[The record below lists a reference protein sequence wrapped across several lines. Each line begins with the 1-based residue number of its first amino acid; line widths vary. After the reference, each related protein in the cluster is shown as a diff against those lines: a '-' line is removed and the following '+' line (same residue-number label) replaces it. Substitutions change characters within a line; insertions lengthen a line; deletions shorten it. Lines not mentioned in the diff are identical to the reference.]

1 MASADELLDG
11 PVQSSSADQLLD
23 QGGTSPSIADSLL
36 DGNDS
41 IIDSV
46 KSKVKNVAHAAMM
59 PLRGYEAL
67 GVGGAKLLSG
77 SRPQEAL
84 ARAADAT
91 QPGFDPKGIAEN
103 VGSFAGGTAPMLAL
117 SVLAPES
124 GAPVVALSRAQK
136 LVQAAKVGGL
146 FGSGLSTVESL
157 EKHGTISMDDAE
169 HIAMSGILNATIG
182 LTAEAVLGPI
192 ISRVLKSKTPI
203 VENAKVE
210 VKPEIVKSE
219 YTPSAA
225 AMKARKQLDTSELG
239 QVKAA
244 NETDLADLVKTRD
257 QMKSHGEA
265 LAPEAKLML
274 DDIEKEVERLHKL
287 DKTYTTK
294 QMVKELGID
303 LTEQT
308 PAKAEEIM
316 VRASKPDFVVAM
328 KSEKGQVVGE
338 PGMIHGMLDNPGGKN
353 VEAGYVDR
361 NTGKFYTRAEA
372 AKAINPEG
380 PVGDALHSKK
390 LKDLAE
396 MDKMSPE
403 ELRQEQIKIS
413 EQRNKIY
420 KEVAPKYKTA
430 AEANEAVNKMPEYR
444 ALQDADYKLHEL
456 MADDQASKETVAKI
470 KDLIPAVST
479 KDGIIEGK
487 PGMEHDDI
495 IAKNNLD
502 IVADN
507 VIEGYKR
514 VDDGSFVKKEDILG
528 KATTETKNNK
538 FAERMRAINQWAEE
552 NAQEAKA
559 KGFKTTEEALA
570 WAEKEHRYL
579 PPDYKLAF
587 QNKYASLTKAAGK
600 VPPVIPPSKASISA
614 TPIEV
619 GESAPILKASEM
631 KIQLD
636 DIKQLPPA
644 AGANSEVADVIDSAR
659 ANSIGKKPKVELTS
673 DGKTFTTFRDDA
685 IKIVQHEVPN
695 ENQIKIKQDT
705 AASPAVAELKIP
717 KGILKSSPNLPGT
730 ENAPAFIPEYIAGS
744 SNFRQGWYARVAKQT
759 RTVLNG
765 MGDAGKEMAARM
777 AMVDDASS
785 IRSANFL
792 YNFDQLITQ
801 IPKSQ
806 REKAGMALMDILEGR
821 PNSTKLPAG
830 MTELV
835 QKMFGDFADDAKAL
849 DFYIL
854 RADGT
859 KVAWAERANFAPRMV
874 KSEFIDGILRG
885 DTATLGRV
893 KQYFLETK
901 QASTE
906 YQASQKAVALRRRY
920 MERRYGH
927 LERAREYDLPPEF
940 YERQGFAV
948 IPEYVRAASH
958 RLEEVRQFGQHDS
971 RISELLDKI
980 SGEGND
986 AVLARQIF
994 DRYAGLE
1001 VADEVH
1007 SRLVSGIKNLV
1018 TGMSIQLPSTIT
1030 QLGQVMTPIHRV
1042 TSPEIGLGLAKA
1054 YGRAAGALIKSF
1066 TVLGK
1071 EEAARA
1077 GQGFESVATDYLL
1090 DTYGGTRSKP
1100 FAKFAE
1106 KALEYSGFSAED
1118 SFWRR
1123 FSAILGKNHI
1133 QDELVPRILK
1143 NGSDKYAVAEL
1154 RRLGLN
1160 PSIVKAQ
1167 GGLSDF
1173 ELNLATKRFAD
1184 QTQGAPNVLDLP
1196 LWWSSPTGKF
1206 MTQFHT
1212 FSVVIGKENYLLAKD
1227 MIKTGNIN
1235 RLISMGVGTPLVGAG
1250 ISYMKEDILGL
1261 KPTDFT
1267 GNSDAD
1273 KVIRWYMNGTSF
1285 GVAADLML
1293 NLVRGRNAFVKSAQ
1307 PAALGILS
1315 GLGYDTKAALLEGD
1329 KKAAKRVAQ
1338 KIPVVGR
1345 VLFQ

>member
-1 MASADELLDG
+1 MASADELLDS
-11 PVQSSSADQLLD
+11 PVKASADQLLD
-23 QGGTSPSIADSLL
+23 QGGTSTSTADSLL
-36 DGNDS
+36 NGDQS
-41 IIDSV
+41 LIDTI
-46 KSKVKNVAHAAMM
+46 KDKVKTVAHAVMT

-77 SRPQEAL
+77 SKPEEAL
-84 ARAADAT
+84 ARAAEAT
-91 QPGFDPKGIAEN
+91 QPGFDPKGVAEN
-103 VGSFAGGTAPMLAL
+103 VGSFAGGTAPMIAV
-117 SVLAPES
+117 SMLAPES
-124 GAPVVALSRAQK
+124 GAPAVVLSRAQK
-136 LVQAAKVGGL
+136 LIEAAKVGGL

-157 EKHGTISMDDAE
+157 EKHGAITMDDAE
-169 HIAMSGILNATIG
+169 HIAMSGVLNATIG
-182 LTAEAVLGPI
+182 VTAEAILGPI
-192 ISRVLKSKTPI
+192 VSRLFKTKTPI
-203 VENAKVE
+203 AEESNVE
-210 VKPEIVKSE
+210 VKPETPKSD
-219 YTPSAA
+219 YVPSEAA
-225 AMKARKQLDTSELG
+225 IKARKQIDSSELS
-239 QVKAA
+239 QIKTA
-244 NETDLADLVKTRD
+244 NESDLADLIKTRD
-257 QMKSHGEA
+257 QLQSHGET
-265 LAPEAKLML
+265 LSPEAKLML
-274 DDIEKEVERLHKL
+274 DDINKEVSRLNKL

-294 QMVKELGID
+294 QMVKDIGID
-303 LTEQT
+303 LNDQT
-308 PAKAEEIM
+308 PAKAEDIM

-328 KSEKGQVVGE
+328 KSDKGLVVGE
-338 PGMIHGMLDNPGGKN
+338 PGMIHGMLDNPGGN

-361 NTGKFYTRAEA
+361 NTGKFFTREEA
-372 AKAINPEG
+372 AKAINPDG
-380 PVGDALHSKK
+380 GAGDALHSKT
-390 LKDLAE
+390 LKDMQGATP
-396 MDKMSPE
+396 DD
-403 ELRQEQIKIS
+403 LRQEIIRSSTAK
-413 EQRNKIY
+413 NKLWD
-420 KEVAPKYKTA
+420 KYKGDPGSVEERIA
-430 AEANEAVNKMPEYR
+430 KMKADPEYASLEKR
-444 ALQDADYKLHEL
+444 DAELHRMIGSSETKN
-456 MADDQASKETVAKI
+456 QETVSKMR
-470 KDLIPAVST
+470 DLIPAVST
-479 KDGIIEGK
+479 KDGVIEGR

-495 IAKNNLD
+495 IANNNLD
-502 IVADN
+502 VVADN

-514 VDDGSFVKKEDILG
+514 LDTGEFVKKEDILG
-528 KATTETKNNK
+528 KSEATGGKIPERSRLINKWATET
-538 FAERMRAINQWAEE
+538 ASA
-552 NAQEAKA
+552 AKA
-559 KGFKTTEEALA
+559 LGYKTSDEAIA
-570 WAEKEHRYL
+570 WAEKSHHYL
-579 PPDYKLAF
+579 TDDYKLAL
-587 QNKYASLTKAAGK
+587 QNKFSSLTKAEGK
-600 VPPVIPPSKASISA
+600 IPPVIPASKPVISA
-614 TPIEV
+614 TPIEF

-631 KIQLD
+631 PFDTIVKEI
-636 DIKQLPPA
+636 PPA
-644 AGANSEVADVIDSAR
+644 AGANAEVADVIDSAR
-659 ANSIGKKPKVELTS
+659 ASSIGKKPKVELAA
-673 DGKTFTTFRDDA
+673 DGKIFNTLRDDTV
-685 IKIVQHEVPN
+685 KIVSRELPT
-695 ENQIKIKQDT
+695 ENQLKIKQDT
-705 AASPAVAELKIP
+705 GSSPEVTKLKIP
-717 KGILKSSPNLPGT
+717 KGLLQSSPNLRGT

-765 MGDAGKEMAARM
+765 MGDAGKEMAVRM
-777 AMVDDASS
+777 GMVDDASS
-785 IRSANFL
+785 IRSGNFL
-792 YNFDQLITQ
+792 YNFDKFITQ
-801 IPKSQ
+801 ISKSQ
-806 REKAGMALMDILEGR
+806 REKAGIALMDILEGK
-821 PNSTKLPAG
+821 PNNTKLPAG
-830 MTELV
+830 MIELV

-849 DFYIL
+849 DFSIL

-859 KVAWAERANFAPRMV
+859 KVPWAERANFAPRMV
-874 KSEFIDGILRG
+874 KSEFVDGILRG
-885 DTATLGRV
+885 DSATLGRL

-901 QASTE
+901 QAATE

-940 YERQGFAV
+940 YDRQGFAV

-1007 SRLVSGIKNLV
+1007 SRLISGVKNLV

-1066 TVLGK
+1066 TSLGK

-1077 GQGFESVATDYLL
+1077 GQHFDSVATDYLL
-1090 DTYGGTRSKP
+1090 DTYGGMRSKP
-1100 FAKFAE
+1100 FANFA
-1106 KALEYSGFSAED
+1106 KTALEYSGFSAED

-1123 FSAILGKNHI
+1123 FSAILGKTHI
-1133 QDELVPRILK
+1133 EDELIPRILS
-1143 NGSDKYAVAEL
+1143 NGNDKYAVAEL

-1184 QTQGAPNVLDLP
+1184 QTQGTPNVLDLP

-1227 MIKTGNIN
+1227 MVKTGNIN

-1250 ISYMKEDILGL
+1250 ISYLKEDVLGL
-1261 KPTDFT
+1261 KPSDFT
-1267 GNSDAD
+1267 GD
-1273 KVIRWYMNGTSF
+1273 KNTDRIIKWYINGTSF

-1293 NLVRGRNAFVKSAQ
+1293 SLAKGRDAFVNSTQ
-1307 PAALGILS
+1307 IPALQIGS
-1315 GLGYDTKAALLEGD
+1315 GLLYDVKSGLLGD